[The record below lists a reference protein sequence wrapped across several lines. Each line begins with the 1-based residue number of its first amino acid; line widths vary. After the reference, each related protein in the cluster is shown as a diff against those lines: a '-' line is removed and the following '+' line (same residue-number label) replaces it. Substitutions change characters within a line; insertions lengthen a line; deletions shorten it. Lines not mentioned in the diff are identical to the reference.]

1 MSGSGKAHSW
11 KVANEGLVSALIR
24 ALPICFEGGP
34 WKMPLRCTFKEG
46 GVVPAAEL
54 CAQGQLTLR
63 QIQAK
68 VDWPL

>member
-1 MSGSGKAHSW
+1 
-11 KVANEGLVSALIR
+11 
-24 ALPICFEGGP
+24 
-34 WKMPLRCTFKEG
+34 MPLRCTFKEG

-63 QIQAK
+63 QIQAN